1 MNATEN
7 RSPQLTP
14 AQISRLALA
23 EFRGAWKRFIF
34 FIICIAI
41 GVGAVMTIKSLANIL
56 KNAVSKESK
65 SLLAGDI
72 SIRGSWEPTKADR
85 EFQKKALPPETD
97 FLFIKELHAMARY
110 PGSKNN
116 SGLKN
121 SASLIV
127 ELKSVPLDPPHYP
140 LYGKLQIDPPQ
151 PMTQAIAHHGAIVEP
166 SFLMRTHLKMGD
178 RFDLGKT
185 QVRIV
190 GTVVSEPDR
199 ISRAFSIGP
208 RVFVSQSTLD
218 ESNLIL
224 PGSRVK
230 HRTLVRLPQSMKP
243 ETAIAILKEGL
254 KDKSLRFR
262 SYKDMQSSLTDA
274 IERMG
279 QYLGAL
285 GVIALILGGIG
296 VAMIIRT
303 FMAQKLDTIAILNCM
318 GASSRT
324 ILKVYLL
331 QSLLLGMIGS
341 FLGVTIGYA
350 LLYLLPAKLAGLL
363 NVEIQ
368 PEFYWITAVQSLCLG
383 LLTTLIF
390 CAWPLVRAV
399 KTRPL
404 RLFRRN
410 FDEEEIMPG
419 SKRQRRVAGLL
430 MAGGLSLMVIWQAE
444 SIKRGVVFL
453 LALGISTLILRMVS
467 VGLLKSLRRI
477 PPPRSMTRRYGLA
490 NLYRPNNQAASII
503 TCLGMGIM
511 LVLTVRLVQM
521 DMLSMLT
528 SNTGVNPPN
537 YFFIDIQRDQ
547 TERFVQVLDQTAPLA
562 ERELV
567 PLIRSRLVSVDGKK
581 ISDWQ
586 YKNRREEEWFIT
598 RSFVLTHMIDPPKDN
613 VIIKGKWWDKKEA
626 SIPQVSLEEDAARRL
641 GVGIGSN
648 ITIEIQGVQI
658 TAPITSIR
666 KVNWR
671 NMRTNFYM
679 IFSPGAL
686 EDVPITFVATVH
698 VPEEKELEL
707 QQAVV
712 DALPNVTALSTRDIV
727 NTVETVVEKLRTL
740 IDFMSGFSILSGL
753 IILSGSIASTKF
765 RRLKESAILKIL
777 GARRN
782 TVTGILGIEYAIL
795 GIVSGVMGVG
805 LSCLLSWGVMTYL
818 VKSDWNLYPSAMLWT
833 LVLSVLLTVLT
844 GILSSFDV
852 LKNKPIK
859 TLRQA
864 EA

>member
-1 MNATEN
+1 MKSSQNSSN
-7 RSPQLTP
+7 QLTGG
-14 AQISRLALA
+14 QISRLALA

-41 GVGAVMTIKSLANIL
+41 GVAAVMTIKSLANIL
-56 KNAVSKESK
+56 GNAVGKESK
-65 SLLAGDI
+65 SLLAADI
-72 SIRGSWEPTKADR
+72 SIRGSWEQTKEDR
-85 EFQKKALPPETD
+85 EFQKRALPPGTD

-110 PGSKNN
+110 QGLETSN
-116 SGLKN
+116 GLKKPG
-121 SASLIV
+121 SLIV
-127 ELKSVPLDPPHYP
+127 ELKSVPLHPPHYP
-140 LYGKLQIDPPQ
+140 LYGELKIDPKKPLAEALAQ
-151 PMTQAIAHHGAIVEP
+151 HGAIVEP
-166 SFLMRTHLKMGD
+166 SFLMRTHLKPGD
-178 RFDLGKT
+178 AFDLGK
-185 QVRIV
+185 VRVRVV

-208 RVFVSQSTLD
+208 RVFVSQSTLA
-218 ESNLIL
+218 ESQLVQ

-230 HRTLVRLPQSMKP
+230 HRTLIRLPLSMKP
-243 ETAIAILKEGL
+243 ETAIDILKDGL
-254 KDKSLRFR
+254 KDKSLRLR
-262 SYKDMQSSLTDA
+262 SYKDMQSSLTDS

-303 FMAQKLDTIAILNCM
+303 FMAQKLDTIAILNCL

-331 QSLLLGMIGS
+331 QSLLLGLTGS
-341 FLGVTIGYA
+341 ILGVSIGYT
-350 LLYLLPAKLAGLL
+350 LLYLLPQKLAGLL
-363 NVEIQ
+363 NVDIQ
-368 PEFYWITAVQSLCLG
+368 PEFYWIPAVQSLCLG
-383 LLTTLIF
+383 MLTTLIF
-390 CAWPLVRAV
+390 CAWPLFQAV

-410 FDEEEIMPG
+410 FDEEEIAPG
-419 SKRQRRVAGLL
+419 SKVQRWAAGVL

-453 LALGISTLILRMVS
+453 LALGISTLILRLVS
-467 VGLLKSLRRI
+467 VGLLKFLRKI
-477 PPPRSMTRRYGLA
+477 PPPQSMTRRYGLA
-490 NLYRPNNQAASII
+490 NLYRPNNQAASVI

-521 DMLSMLT
+521 DMLSMLK
-528 SNTGVNPPN
+528 SNTAGTPPN
-537 YFFIDIQRDQ
+537 YFFIDIQHDQ
-547 TERFVQVLDQTAPLA
+547 TERFVEVLDKTAPDA

-567 PLIRSRLVSVDGKK
+567 PLIRSRLFSADGKK
-581 ISDWQ
+581 MSDWQ

-598 RSFVLTHMIDPPKDN
+598 RSFVLTHSVDPPKDN
-613 VIIKGKWWDKKEA
+613 VIVEGKWWSEEEA

-641 GVGIGSN
+641 GVTIGSTL
-648 ITIEIQGVQI
+648 TIEIQGVQV
-658 TAPITSIR
+658 TAPVTSIR

-679 IFSPGAL
+679 IYSPGAL
-686 EDVPITFVATVH
+686 EGAPITYVATVH

-727 NTVETVVEKLRTL
+727 NTVESVVSKLKTL
-740 IDFMSGFSILSGL
+740 IDFMSGFSILAGL

-777 GARRN
+777 GAQRS

-795 GIVSGVMGVG
+795 GVVSGIMGIS
-805 LSCLLSWGVMTYL
+805 LSCLLSWGVMKYL
-818 VKSDWNLYPSAMLWT
+818 VKSDWNVYPSVLMWT
-833 LVLSVLLTVLT
+833 FVLSVLLTALT
-844 GILSSFDV
+844 GILSSLDV

-859 TLRQA
+859 TLRRA
-864 EA
+864 DA

>member
-1 MNATEN
+1 MNARNN
-7 RSPQLTP
+7 RSNQLTP
-14 AQISRLALA
+14 VQIFRLALA
-23 EFRGAWKRFIF
+23 EFKGAWKRFIF

-41 GVGAVMTIKSLANIL
+41 GVGAVMTIKSLASIL
-56 KNAVSKESK
+56 NNAVSKESK
-65 SLLAGDI
+65 SLLAADI
-72 SIRGSWEPTKADR
+72 SIQGSWEQTTEDR
-85 EFQKKALPPETD
+85 EFQRQALPKGTD

-110 PGSKNN
+110 KGQKIS
-116 SGLKN
+116 SGLEKN
-121 SASLIV
+121 GSLIV
-127 ELKSVPLDPPHYP
+127 ELKSIPLHPPQYP
-140 LYGKLQIDPPQ
+140 LYGKLEIDPSRS
-151 PMTQAIAHHGAIVEP
+151 IIEVLAHNGVIVEP
-166 SFLMRTHLKMGD
+166 SFLMRTHLKVGD
-178 RFDLGKT
+178 RFDLGKAE
-185 QVRIV
+185 VRIV

-208 RVFVSQSTLD
+208 RVFVAQSTLD
-218 ESNLIL
+218 ESQLVL

-230 HRTLVRLPQSMKP
+230 HRTLIRLPKSMQP
-243 ETAIAILKEGL
+243 ETAIEILKDGL
-254 KDKSLRFR
+254 KDKSLRLR
-262 SYKDMQSSLTDA
+262 SYKDMQSSLTDS

-318 GASSRT
+318 GASSKT

-331 QSLLLGMIGS
+331 QSLLLGWVGSVIGVA
-341 FLGVTIGYA
+341 LGYA
-350 LLYLLPAKLAGLL
+350 LLYLLPAKLSGLL

-368 PEFYWITAVQSLCLG
+368 PEFYWIPAVQSLSLG

-390 CAWPLVRAV
+390 CAWPLIRAV

-410 FDEEEIMPG
+410 FDEEEILPG
-419 SKRQRRVAGLL
+419 SKRQRFVAGLL
-430 MAGGLSLMVIWQAE
+430 MAGGLTLMIIWQAE
-444 SIKRGVVFL
+444 SIRRGVVFI
-453 LALGISTLILRMVS
+453 LALGVSTLILRLVS
-467 VGLLKSLRRI
+467 VALLKFLRQI
-477 PPPRSMTRRYGLA
+477 PSPQSMTRRYGLA

-521 DMLSMLT
+521 DMLAMLK
-528 SNTGVNPPN
+528 SNTDANPPN

-547 TERFVQVLDQTAPLA
+547 TERFVQVLDKTAPES

-567 PLIRSRLVSVDGKK
+567 PLIRSRLYSADGKK

-586 YKNRREEEWFIT
+586 YKDRRKEEWFIT
-598 RSFVLTHMIDPPKDN
+598 RSFVLTHMVDPPKDN
-613 VIIKGKWWDKKEA
+613 VIVKGKWWNKEEA
-626 SIPQVSLEEDAARRL
+626 SISQVSLEEDAAKRL
-641 GVGIGSN
+641 GLSIGSN
-648 ITIEIQGVQI
+648 LTIEIQGVQV
-658 TAPITSIR
+658 TAPVTSIR

-686 EDVPITFVATVH
+686 LDAPITFVATVY
-698 VPEEKELEL
+698 VAEEKEQEL

-727 NTVETVVEKLRTL
+727 HTVETVVEKLKTL
-740 IDFMSGFSILSGL
+740 VDFMSGFSILAGL
-753 IILSGSIASTKF
+753 IILSGSVASTKF

-777 GARRN
+777 GAKRN
-782 TVTGILGIEYAIL
+782 TVAGILGIEYAIL
-795 GIVSGVMGVG
+795 GIVSGVLGAG

-818 VKSDWNLYPSAMLWT
+818 VKSDWNLYPLVMLWT

-844 GILSSFDV
+844 GVLSSLDV
-852 LKNKPIK
+852 LKNKPMK

-864 EA
+864 DA

>member
-1 MNATEN
+1 M
-7 RSPQLTP
+7 
-14 AQISRLALA
+14 
-23 EFRGAWKRFIF
+23 
-34 FIICIAI
+34 
-41 GVGAVMTIKSLANIL
+41 
-56 KNAVSKESK
+56 
-65 SLLAGDI
+65 
-72 SIRGSWEPTKADR
+72 
-85 EFQKKALPPETD
+85 
-97 FLFIKELHAMARY
+97 
-110 PGSKNN
+110 
-116 SGLKN
+116 
-121 SASLIV
+121 
-127 ELKSVPLDPPHYP
+127 
-140 LYGKLQIDPPQ
+140 
-151 PMTQAIAHHGAIVEP
+151 
-166 SFLMRTHLKMGD
+166 
-178 RFDLGKT
+178 
-185 QVRIV
+185 

-230 HRTLVRLPQSMKP
+230 HRTLIRLPQSMKP

-262 SYKDMQSSLTDA
+262 SYKDMQSSLTDS

-331 QSLLLGMIGS
+331 QSLLLGLIGS

-350 LLYLLPAKLAGLL
+350 LLYLMPAKLAGLL

-368 PEFYWITAVQSLCLG
+368 PEFYWIPAVQSLCLG

-390 CAWPLVRAV
+390 CTWPLVRAV

-410 FDEEEIMPG
+410 FDEEEILPG
-419 SKRQRRVAGLL
+419 SKRQRWVAGLL
-430 MAGGLSLMVIWQAE
+430 MAGGLTLMVIWQAE

-467 VGLLKSLRRI
+467 VGLLKSLRKI
-477 PPPRSMTRRYGLA
+477 PPPQSMTRRYGLA

-547 TERFVQVLDQTAPLA
+547 TERFVQVLDQTAPQA

-567 PLIRSRLVSVDGKK
+567 PLIRSRLYSADGKK
-581 ISDWQ
+581 MSDWQ

-613 VIIKGKWWDKKEA
+613 VIIEGKWWNKEEA

-658 TAPITSIR
+658 TAPVTNIR

-686 EDVPITFVATVH
+686 EGAPITFVATVH

-712 DALPNVTALSTRDIV
+712 DALPNVTALSTRDII

-740 IDFMSGFSILSGL
+740 VDFMSGFSILAGL

-765 RRLKESAILKIL
+765 RRLRESAILKIL

-782 TVTGILGIEYAIL
+782 TVMGILGIEYAIL

-844 GILSSFDV
+844 GILSSLDV

-864 EA
+864 DA

>member
-1 MNATEN
+1 MNAQEQ
-7 RSPQLTP
+7 RSNQLTSS
-14 AQISRLALA
+14 QIFRLALA
-23 EFRGAWKRFIF
+23 EFKGAWKRFIF

-41 GVGAVMTIKSLANIL
+41 GVGAVMTIKSLSNIL
-56 KNAVSKESK
+56 GNAVSKESK
-65 SLLAGDI
+65 SLLAADI
-72 SIRGSWEPTKADR
+72 SIRGSWEQTEADR
-85 EFQKKALPPETD
+85 EFQKKALPPETK
-97 FLFIKELHAMARY
+97 FVFIKELHAMARHG
-110 PGSKNN
+110 GSETANGTN
-116 SGLKN
+116 DSG
-121 SASLIV
+121 SLIV
-127 ELKSVPLDPPHYP
+127 ELKSVPLAPPHYP
-140 LYGKLQIDPPQ
+140 LYGELTIDPPLSLIE
-151 PMTQAIAHHGAIVEP
+151 ALANSGAIVEP
-166 SFLMRTHLKMGD
+166 SFLMRTHLKVGD
-178 RFDLGKT
+178 TFELGKT
-185 QVRIV
+185 QVRVV

-218 ESNLIL
+218 ESQLVQ

-230 HRTLVRLPQSMKP
+230 HRTLISLPPSMQP
-243 ETAIAILKEGL
+243 EAAIEILQDGL
-254 KDKSLRFR
+254 KDKSLRLR
-262 SYKDMQSSLTDA
+262 SYKDMQSSISDS

-331 QSLLLGMIGS
+331 QSLLLGLIGS

-350 LLYLLPAKLAGLL
+350 LLYLVPAKLEGLL
-363 NVEIQ
+363 NVEVQ
-368 PEFYWITAVQSLCLG
+368 PEFYWIPAVQSLCMG

-390 CAWPLVRAV
+390 CAWPLIRAV

-410 FDEEEIMPG
+410 FDEEEITPG
-419 SKRQRRVAGLL
+419 SKAQRLAAGLL
-430 MAGGLSLMVIWQAE
+430 MAGGLTLMIIWQAE
-444 SIKRGVVFL
+444 SFKRGVVFI
-453 LALGISTLILRMVS
+453 LALGISTLILRLVS
-467 VGLLKSLRRI
+467 VALLKFLGKI
-477 PPPRSMTRRYGLA
+477 PPSQSMTRRYGLA

-521 DMLSMLT
+521 DMLAMLK
-528 SNTGVNPPN
+528 SNTAGNPPN
-537 YFFIDIQRDQ
+537 YFFIDIQSDQ
-547 TERFVQVLDQTAPLA
+547 TKRFVEVLEQTAPKA

-567 PLIRSRLVSVDGKK
+567 PLIRSRLYSADGKK
-581 ISDWQ
+581 MSDWQ

-613 VIIKGKWWDKKEA
+613 AIVEGKWWNKEEA
-626 SIPQVSLEEDAARRL
+626 LIPQVSLEEDAARRL
-641 GVGIGSN
+641 GIGIGSN
-648 ITIEIQGVQI
+648 LTIEIQGIKI
-658 TAPITSIR
+658 TAPVTNIR

-686 EDVPITFVATVH
+686 EGAPITYVATVH
-698 VPEEKELEL
+698 VAEEKEQKL

-727 NTVETVVEKLRTL
+727 NTVETVVEKLKTL
-740 IDFMSGFSILSGL
+740 IDFMSGFSILAGL
-753 IILSGSIASTKF
+753 IILSGSVASTKY

-782 TVTGILGIEYAIL
+782 TVAGILGIEYAIL
-795 GIVSGVMGVG
+795 GVVSGVMGVG
-805 LSCLLSWGVMTYL
+805 LSCLLSWGVMEYL
-818 VKSDWNLYPSAMLWT
+818 VKSDWHLYPAVMLWT
-833 LVLSVLLTVLT
+833 LALSVLLTALT
-844 GILSSFDV
+844 GILSSLDV
-852 LKNKPIK
+852 LKNKPII

-864 EA
+864 GA